1 MFPVVYA
8 RGDRTLLVT
17 TDGDKAADIPSVLTD
32 IAELVRVSDQVLEFE
47 LRDESLW
54 QSAALG
60 KTANDVLQQLKN
72 VLSAPMPHAMQ
83 KRIWDTMS
91 AYGQLTLDS
100 APQGLVRVSG
110 TWSAAAKDLIQKYGR
125 VAQWHNQSVYIE
137 RTFISQIK
145 QEFFHNNIPVQDRT
159 TVEVPRSALC
169 GRWKA
174 HAALRPYQQEAI
186 DAFLNSPEPGNLIV
200 LPCGSG
206 KTLVGVGVLLSIST
220 TTLIV
225 VPNRECARQWKKTL
239 HDDTT
244 LAPETIGVYGETKN
258 LSPITLVTYSTI
270 CSKRTQD
277 ETFRHLENL
286 LQKEWGLVIYD
297 EVHQLPA
304 PLFRL
309 AALLCSS
316 RRLGLTAT
324 LVREDG
330 RERDVYSLIGPKCY
344 SIPWR
349 HLERNGFLSPVR
361 CFEVRVS
368 WNRVEQSEY
377 EAAPLRQKHPL
388 AAKNPRKLAVLKR
401 LLQHFP
407 RDPTLILGQYVDS
420 LRMAA
425 SMLGCP
431 IISGSTK
438 ATERSRLYDEFRSG
452 NIQTLILSRVGN
464 TAIDL
469 PSASLL
475 VQLSGLFSSRQEEA
489 QRLGRILRPCER
501 KAHFFTLVSHPS
513 IETDMALHRQRFLV
527 EQGYPY
533 HVLDEADELNTVIR
547 HP

>member
-1 MFPVVYA
+1 LVPVVYA

-17 TDGDKAADIPSVLTD
+17 TDGDEAADIPSIVPD
-32 IAELVRVSDQVLEFE
+32 IAELLRVSDQVLEFE

-60 KTANDVLQQLKN
+60 RTAKDVLQQLKD
-72 VLSAPMPHAMQ
+72 VLATPMPHAMQ
-83 KRIWDTMS
+83 RRIWDTMS
-91 AYGQLTLDS
+91 TYGQLKMDS
-100 APQGLVRVSG
+100 APEGLVRVTG
-110 TWSAAAKDLIQKYGR
+110 KWSAEAKDLIQKYGR
-125 VAQWHNQSVYIE
+125 EVKWHNQSVYIE
-137 RTFISQIK
+137 RTFLSQIK
-145 QEFFHNNIPVQDRT
+145 QEFFQHNIPVQDRT
-159 TVEVPRSALC
+159 TVEIPRFALC
-169 GRWKA
+169 GEWEA
-174 HAALRPYQQEAI
+174 HVALRPYQREAI
-186 DAFLNSPEPGNLIV
+186 DAFLNSPEPGNLVV

-206 KTLVGVGVLLSIST
+206 KTLVGVGILLSVST

-225 VPNRECARQWKKTL
+225 VPNRECARQWQKTL
-239 HDDTT
+239 LDSTT
-244 LAPETIGVYGETKN
+244 LVAEAIGVYGETKN
-258 LSPITLVTYSTI
+258 LTPITLVTYSTI
-270 CSKRTQD
+270 CSKRAKD
-277 ETFRHLENL
+277 GTFRHLENL

-344 SIPWR
+344 SVPWR
-349 HLERNGFLSPVR
+349 HLERNGFLSPVS

-368 WNRVEQSEY
+368 WNPAEQSEY
-377 EAAPLRQKHPL
+377 EDAPLRQKHQL
-388 AAKNPRKLAVLKR
+388 AAKNPRKLVVLKR

-407 RDPTLILGQYVDS
+407 RDQTLILGQYVDS
-420 LRMAA
+420 LQMVAD
-425 SMLGCP
+425 MLGCP
-431 IISGSTK
+431 MISGSTK
-438 ATERSRLYDEFRSG
+438 SAVRSKLYDEFRSG
-452 NIQTLILSRVGN
+452 RIQTLILSRVGN
-464 TAIDL
+464 LAIDL

-513 IETDMALHRQRFLV
+513 IETSVALHRQRFLV
-527 EQGYPY
+527 EQGYQY
-533 HVLDEADELNTVIR
+533 QVLDEWVDLTPATR